1 MDPKKSTGPDGIS
14 SRLLKLAGNAIIP
27 SLIDL
32 FIWSA
37 QAEEMFESW
46 KLARL
51 TPIFKKDVEEDKENY
66 RPISLLCVPSKIL
79 EEEVNSNI
87 VKHVFEENQ
96 LMTDRQWAYRR
107 GYSTELLLAHLT
119 ETWRKAVDSGLK
131 VAVAFIDF
139 KKAFDIVY
147 LIQF

>member
-1 MDPKKSTGPDGIS
+1 
-14 SRLLKLAGNAIIP
+14 
-27 SLIDL
+27 
-32 FIWSA
+32 
-37 QAEEMFESW
+37 MFESW

-51 TPIFKKDVEEDKENY
+51 TPIFKKEAEEDRENY

-79 EEEVNSNI
+79 EEEVNNTI

-119 ETWRKAVDSGLK
+119 ETWRFRLKNCRGLYR
-131 VAVAFIDF
+131 F
-139 KKAFDIVY
+139 
-147 LIQF
+147 

>member
-1 MDPKKSTGPDGIS
+1 
-14 SRLLKLAGNAIIP
+14 
-27 SLIDL
+27 
-32 FIWSA
+32 
-37 QAEEMFESW
+37 
-46 KLARL
+46 
-51 TPIFKKDVEEDKENY
+51 
-66 RPISLLCVPSKIL
+66 
-79 EEEVNSNI
+79 

-139 KKAFDIVY
+139 KKAFYSVSHPILEHKLQNDFAIGDSLLTWLKSY
-147 LIQF
+147 LRDRTQYTAVNGKESSIAKITYGIPQGSVLGPTLFFHCLQTIYLKM

>member
-1 MDPKKSTGPDGIS
+1 
-14 SRLLKLAGNAIIP
+14 
-27 SLIDL
+27 
-32 FIWSA
+32 
-37 QAEEMFESW
+37 MFESW

-51 TPIFKKDVEEDKENY
+51 TPILKKDVKEDRENN
-66 RPISLLCVPSKIL
+66 RPISQLCVPSKIL
-79 EEEVNSNI
+79 EEEVNNTI
-87 VKHVFEENQ
+87 MKHVFEENQ

-139 KKAFDIVY
+139 KKAFDSVSHPI
-147 LIQF
+147 LEHKLQNDFGIDFSAGHGCKW